1 MRFLRDNHMG
11 LDRGLE
17 IFIENGTETT
27 FDMTPQRLADFGLLA
42 RYTELHGSNYPLR
55 AGFGCPAKDV
65 GTRPC
70 PIKHCTA
77 PSSDRRAR
85 RPECRNFTLRA
96 VFPGGVE
103 PKKESA
109 SLRGTWQQ
117 SGGRCPPRLPAA
129 IRRCA
134 RPT

>member
-1 MRFLRDNHMG
+1 MG

-85 RPECRNFTLRA
+85 QPDCRDLHFEQ
-96 VFPGGVE
+96 FF
-103 PKKESA
+103 
-109 SLRGTWQQ
+109 
-117 SGGRCPPRLPAA
+117 PAA
-129 IRRCA
+129 LNRR
-134 RPT
+134 RNPHR